1 MKQHEEVQ
9 WLNEQQTTVSE
20 PPECPEA
27 VEELRKRFN
36 VRVSGPMG
44 KYVGLELAL
53 NVRYT
58 GNKVDALKIV
68 WPFVELGVVRLDG
81 LVDGTTVDTIDTTQ
95 AGDDDG
101 MAVDPRDRLTWN
113 RVLDFD
119 DFMEAE
125 YTLDVDASDMEAFAA
140 TW

>member
-1 MKQHEEVQ
+1 MEQHEEVQ
-9 WLNEQQTTVSE
+9 WLNKQQTTVSE
-20 PPECPEA
+20 PPEYPEA

-44 KYVGLELAL
+44 KYVGFELAL
-53 NVRYT
+53 NVRCT

-81 LVDGTTVDTIDTTQ
+81 LLDDTTVDTIDTTQ
-95 AGDDDG
+95 AVDDDG
-101 MAVDPRDRLTWN
+101 MAVYPRYRLTWDS
-113 RVLDFD
+113 VLDFD
-119 DFMEAE
+119 DFMSAE
-125 YTLDVDASDMEAFAA
+125 YTLDVGASDMEAFAA